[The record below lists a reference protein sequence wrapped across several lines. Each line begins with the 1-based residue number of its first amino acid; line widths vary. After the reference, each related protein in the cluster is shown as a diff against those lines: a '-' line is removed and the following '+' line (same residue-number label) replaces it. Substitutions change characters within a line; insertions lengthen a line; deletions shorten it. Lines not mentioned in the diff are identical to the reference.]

1 MIDAAP
7 GACLGDLLKVETPPR
22 ADAWGGSRMDSAM
35 NYGSSSKVLGQG
47 LSIAPS
53 TAFEAEV
60 RAVFALAVAKKAG
73 ACAASWLPVP

>member
-1 MIDAAP
+1 
-7 GACLGDLLKVETPPR
+7 
-22 ADAWGGSRMDSAM
+22 M